1 MAKSTKTI
9 NAVSIDWDSIIST
22 IKSGKCVLLIGPEIL
37 SDAYSSFQDKL
48 LDFLGGQL
56 SLDSQERFMQYYR
69 RHELFDFADETEHG
83 LVYQKLKQFYENLEH
98 NLLFEKLAAIAI
110 PLTISLNPD
119 DLLLRAFKA
128 YRHHFQYYSRK
139 PAPDKTDEAPSPEF
153 PWLFNLFGTLERQE
167 TLILTYDDLLNY
179 IFSLLGKSPDL
190 PGPVKNALGE
200 AENFLFLG
208 FRFEHWYM
216 QLIVR
221 ILTMQGENKG
231 KIKYAFDKA
240 RYQEDTF
247 LFYTDHF
254 NVRFLELTP
263 VEFINAFY
271 DRCKLAGLLRQPLE
285 LSKQLHIREQLDK
298 LFEEDDLEE
307 ALNLMKKYF
316 KDQGEAAEDDYEE
329 CIVQTGRLRNLARN
343 ERDGVLTFDDIQI
356 QRSRIRKACREL
368 IKQLDR

>member
-1 MAKSTKTI
+1 MAKSN
-9 NAVSIDWDSIIST
+9 NAENTLSIDWDSIIAT

-48 LDFLGGQL
+48 LDFLKESL
-56 SLDSQERFMQYYR
+56 SLESATHFAAYYR
-69 RHELFDFADETEHG
+69 RHELFDFTDETEHG
-83 LVYQKLKQFYENLEH
+83 LVYQKLKQFYGNLED
-98 NLLFEKLAAIAI
+98 NSLFQKLASIAI

-119 DLLLRAFKA
+119 DLLCTAFKA
-128 YRHHFQYYSRK
+128 YRHHFQFYSRK
-139 PAPDKTDEAPSPEF
+139 PMPDNTDEAPGLEF
-153 PWLFNLFGTLERQE
+153 PWLYNLFGTLERQE

-190 PGPVKNALGE
+190 PGPIKNALGE

-208 FRFEHWYM
+208 FRFEQWYM

-254 NVRFLELTP
+254 KVRFLDMTP
-263 VEFINAFY
+263 VEFIDQLY
-271 DRCKLAGLLRQPLE
+271 ERCKAKNLLRQPLE
-285 LSKQLHIREQLDK
+285 LSEQLHIREQLEK
-298 LFEEDDLEE
+298 LFEDDDLEA
-307 ALNLMKKYF
+307 ALNVMKKYF

-343 ERDGVLTFDDIQI
+343 EREGVLTFDDVQI

-368 IKQLDR
+368 IKQLER